1 MQVIFVQFTHKMLKK
16 IYEPEKNKQ
25 ESSYRYLLK
34 INYIYTSYVFFG
46 NENKNNVSIY

>member
-34 INYIYTSYVFFG
+34 INYIYTSYVVLIFIA
-46 NENKNNVSIY
+46 KKYISIY